1 MSAWR
6 DWLDNIIAAPRAGEP
21 GRQSAEAVLT
31 RHAGQ
36 LMKIRG
42 VMSIG
47 IGKDDD
53 GHPAIVVGVTSDAPD
68 AVGTVPQSLD
78 GVRVIKRTF

>member
-1 MSAWR
+1 MPVWR
-6 DWLDNIIAAPRAGEP
+6 EWLGRIIPP
-21 GRQSAEAVLT
+21 GGSESGKQSAEAVLT

-47 IGKDDD
+47 IGKDEE
-53 GHPAIVVGVTSDAPD
+53 GHACITVGVTSDAPD
-68 AVGTVPQSLD
+68 AVGDVPASLD
-78 GVRVIKRTF
+78 GIRVVRRTF